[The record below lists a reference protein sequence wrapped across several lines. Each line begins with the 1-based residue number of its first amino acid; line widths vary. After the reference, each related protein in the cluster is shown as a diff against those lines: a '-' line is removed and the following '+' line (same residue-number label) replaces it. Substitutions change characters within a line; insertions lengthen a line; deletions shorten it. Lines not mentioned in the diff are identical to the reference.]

1 MIRKKSAIISKIKS
15 LYWQT
20 THRYGVRLPKTT
32 AEALR
37 IDNDNGDTLWW
48 DAICKEMANVRVA
61 FEEFSEPLSNM
72 KPGFK
77 KLTCHLIF
85 EVKLS
90 ENFRRKARF
99 VADGHKTSA
108 PKSLVYSTVVSRDSV
123 RIAFLIAALN
133 NLSVVSC
140 DIQNAYLAVPC
151 REKFYY
157 NAGPEFDGDE
167 GKIYIVRRALYGLKT
182 SGASFRQFLA
192 ESFTDMGFTSC
203 TRADPDV
210 WMRPQS
216 KPDGTRYYE
225 YFLAYVDDLLFVSH
239 DTTAGM
245 EELLSSKRI
254 KLKNDK
260 YEPPTSFLGSELIFK
275 EFCGCKMWAQHS
287 TKYVNAAVKTV
298 EEAIVSRKIQF
309 VTKART
315 PYPTDYHPELD
326 ETPECNDSDIR
337 FCQ

>member
-1 MIRKKSAIISKIKS
+1 M
-15 LYWQT
+15 
-20 THRYGVRLPKTT
+20 
-32 AEALR
+32 E
-37 IDNDNGDTLWW
+37 
-48 DAICKEMANVRVA
+48 NVRVA
-61 FEEFSEPLSNM
+61 FEQFTEPLSQM

-77 KLTCHLIF
+77 NLTCHLIF

-133 NLSVVSC
+133 NLAVVSC
-140 DIQNAYLAVPC
+140 DIQNAYLAAPC

-157 NAGPEFDGDE
+157 KAGPEFGSDE

-192 ESFTDMGFTSC
+192 ESFSDMGFTSC

-216 KPDGTRYYE
+216 KLDGTRYY
-225 YFLAYVDDLLFVSH
+225 
-239 DTTAGM
+239 
-245 EELLSSKRI
+245 
-254 KLKNDK
+254 
-260 YEPPTSFLGSELIFK
+260 
-275 EFCGCKMWAQHS
+275 
-287 TKYVNAAVKTV
+287 
-298 EEAIVSRKIQF
+298 
-309 VTKART
+309 
-315 PYPTDYHPELD
+315 
-326 ETPECNDSDIR
+326 
-337 FCQ
+337 